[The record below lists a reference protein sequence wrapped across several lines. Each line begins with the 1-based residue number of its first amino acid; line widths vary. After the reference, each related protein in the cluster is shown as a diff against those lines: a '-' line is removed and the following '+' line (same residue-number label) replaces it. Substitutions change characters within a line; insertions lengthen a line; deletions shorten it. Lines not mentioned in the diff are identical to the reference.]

1 MTELVRMEIFG
12 ATELARA
19 FQQSP
24 QTVSDELS
32 AATVEALALI
42 EREVKELTP
51 IGASGGGGGL
61 RDSISKRPVEKLSG
75 RVIGVVGTNV
85 TYAEAVELGTAPHQI
100 PIKEIEGPLTNWV
113 RYKLDVPWEQAPSVA
128 YAVAKNIAMV
138 GTSTQAQR
146 TIGTKGW
153 RMFKRGFESTRSEV
167 VRILN
172 KASARILD
180 KIASGR

>member
-24 QTVSDELS
+24 KTVSEELS

-42 EREVKELTP
+42 EGQVKELTP

-61 RDSISKRPVEKLSG
+61 RDSISARPVKKLSG
-75 RVIGVVGTNV
+75 RVIGVVGTDI
-85 TYAEAVELGTAPHQI
+85 TYAEAVELGTAPHHI

-113 RYKLDVPWEQAPSVA
+113 RFKKDVPWDKAPGVA
-128 YAVAKNIAMV
+128 YAIAKNIAKV

-153 RMFKRGFESTRSEV
+153 RMFERGFKASRSEV
-167 VRILN
+167 VRIFN
-172 KASARILD
+172 RARARILD
-180 KIASGR
+180 RIASGR